1 MKNIN
6 KMDMNAKKKTLI
18 VKQND
23 MLNSN
28 DKLFSNTNCI

>member
-1 MKNIN
+1 MQK
-6 KMDMNAKKKTLI
+6 KQKKTLI

-28 DKLFSNTNCI
+28 DKLFSNKNCI

>member
-1 MKNIN
+1 MQKN
-6 KMDMNAKKKTLI
+6 KKKTLI

-28 DKLFSNTNCI
+28 DKLFSNKIAFN